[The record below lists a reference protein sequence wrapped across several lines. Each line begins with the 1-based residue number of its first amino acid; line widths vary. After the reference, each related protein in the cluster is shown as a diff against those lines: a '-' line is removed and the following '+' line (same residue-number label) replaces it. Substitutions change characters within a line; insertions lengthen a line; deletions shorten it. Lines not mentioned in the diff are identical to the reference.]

1 MSVSVN
7 ISTQGVAT
15 ISIERDEKRNAL
27 NTATVNGIA
36 DAAEKLTLDK
46 TLRAVVLRSAGTK
59 AFSAGADIGELSSL
73 DQSTAF
79 SFIDNLRRAIQAI
92 FDLPV
97 PVICRIQGACIGG
110 AMEMAA
116 ACDLRI
122 ASDNAGFCM
131 PEVRV
136 GIPSVIQAALLPRI
150 MGRGRAGWLVLSGDV
165 IDART
170 AFDWGFIEQ
179 IVAPEQLDSAV
190 DEAVASILASAP
202 EAVRTQK
209 RLLKDWDSLPLDQ
222 AITASMETFAASYK
236 GDEPAAYMAHIVNRK
251 AKA

>member
-7 ISTQGVAT
+7 FSAPGVAT

-36 DAAEKLTLDK
+36 DAATKLALDT
-46 TLRAVVLRSAGTK
+46 TLRAVVLRSAGSK
-59 AFSAGADIGELSSL
+59 AFSAGADIAELSSL
-73 DQSTAF
+73 NQTTAF
-79 SFIDNLRRAIQAI
+79 GFIDNLRRAIQAV

-110 AMEMAA
+110 AMEMAV

-122 ASDNAGFCM
+122 ATDNASFCM

-170 AFDWGFIEQ
+170 AFDWGFIEK
-179 IVAPEQLDSAV
+179 IVAPDQLDSTV

-222 AITASMETFAASYK
+222 AITASMEPFADSYK

>member
-27 NTATVNGIA
+27 NTATAKGIA

-79 SFIDNLRRAIQAI
+79 GFIDNLRRAIQAI

>member
-79 SFIDNLRRAIQAI
+79 GFIDNLRRAIQAI

>member
-27 NTATVNGIA
+27 NTATANGIA

-79 SFIDNLRRAIQAI
+79 GFIDNLRRAIQAI

-122 ASDNAGFCM
+122 ASDNAAFCR
-131 PEVRV
+131 PEVRG

>member
-7 ISTQGVAT
+7 SPAPGVAE
-15 ISIERDEKRNAL
+15 IVINRDEKRNAL

-36 DAAEKLTLDK
+36 DCAGALAADK
-46 TLRAVVLRSAGTK
+46 TLRVVVLRSAGDR
-59 AFSAGADIGELSSL
+59 AFSAGADIGELSAL
-73 DQSTAF
+73 DQSTAYG
-79 SFIDNLRRAIQAI
+79 FINNLRRAIQAV

-110 AMEMAA
+110 AMELAA

-122 ASDNAGFCM
+122 AAEQASFCM

-165 IDART
+165 IDAKT
-170 AFDWGFIEQ
+170 AFDWGFVEKL
-179 IVAPEQLDSAV
+179 VAAENLDSAV
-190 DEAVASILASAP
+190 SEAVSSILASAP
-202 EAVRTQK
+202 GAVRTQK
-209 RLLKDWDSLPLDQ
+209 RLLQDWDELPLDQ
-222 AITASMETFAASYK
+222 AITASMDAFTESYK
-236 GDEPAAYMAHIVNRK
+236 SDEPKAYMAHITARK
-251 AKA
+251 PKA